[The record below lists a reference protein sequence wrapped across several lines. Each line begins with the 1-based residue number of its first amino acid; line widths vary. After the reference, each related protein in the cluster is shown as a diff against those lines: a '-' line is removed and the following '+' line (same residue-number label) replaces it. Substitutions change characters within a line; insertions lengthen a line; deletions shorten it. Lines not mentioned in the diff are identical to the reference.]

1 MLRNSNLGRSGD
13 REGRQLNKIKVLLL
27 GGGWIAETVYVP
39 FLSEIDEVAEI
50 QVCDLDVVSVAQRFA
65 AWPKVRALT
74 VSEALGGRFDA
85 ACVLTPNYR
94 HAADTLSLLGRVDK
108 LLVEKPFCVEPSE
121 AEGLATAI
129 HHSGTRV
136 FASAPL
142 RYRPDLVALRRD
154 FVQARLGQVY
164 AAELSWV
171 KRKGTPGSLWF
182 TDRAL
187 AGGGVL
193 MDMGPHLLDISHWLF
208 GREKP
213 LGRLA
218 ATSNLFFQGGDV
230 YASWHAGVPQAT
242 QCKDVEDSAFAFLR
256 YPTRSL
262 ALNLAWVSRLEKDD
276 ARLRIF
282 GTQGV
287 LEVHTAFGFSTD
299 TLHSATHVQLSTAEG
314 TERCTLDIG
323 DRREPFRPM
332 LRDFILSDRCGL
344 PDATEALDVMDD
356 IFGLYTSAG
365 CAS

>member
-1 MLRNSNLGRSGD
+1 
-13 REGRQLNKIKVLLL
+13 LNKIKVLLL

-39 FLSEIDEVAEI
+39 FLSEIDEVSEI
-50 QVCDLDVVSVAQRFA
+50 HVCDLDVVAVTQCFA
-65 AWPKVRALT
+65 AWPKVRAVT
-74 VSEALGGRFDA
+74 SSEALDGKFDV

-94 HAADTLSLLGRVDK
+94 HAVDILSLLGRVDR
-108 LLVEKPFCVEPSE
+108 LLVEKPFCVKPSE

-129 HHSGTRV
+129 YHSGTRV
-136 FASAPL
+136 VASAPL

-164 AAELSWV
+164 AAEISWL

-182 TDRAL
+182 TDRTL

-193 MDMGPHLLDISHWLF
+193 MDMGPHLLDMSHWLF

-213 LGRLA
+213 LDKLA
-218 ATSNLFFQGGDV
+218 ATSNLFFQGDDV
-230 YASWHAGVPQAT
+230 YASWHAGASQT
-242 QCKDVEDSAFAFLR
+242 SQLKNVEDSTFAFLR

-262 ALNLAWVSRLEKDD
+262 TLSLAWVSRLEKDD

-287 LEVHTAFGFSTD
+287 LEVHTAFGFSTE
-299 TLHSATHVQLSTAEG
+299 TLHLATHVQLSTAES

-332 LRDFILSDRCGL
+332 LHDFILSERCGL
-344 PDATEALDVMDD
+344 PDATEALDMMDD